1 MNEDLMKINLVDLND
16 LSNSTDKFKHRR
28 RKSAFVQKLVYDEFE
43 FFKAMFSI
51 YGGMTLLAAFSLK

>member
-1 MNEDLMKINLVDLND
+1 MFL
-16 LSNSTDKFKHRR
+16 FKHRR

-51 YGGMTLLAAFSLK
+51 YGGMTLLAAFSLKQGLVKNIISQEGVEK